1 MEPLLVDNEIPSK
14 EKENRLNTFLSIPG
28 VNVCFLQAFTRERK
42 VSSVLQSPES
52 SESDLSDTMQANY
65 HPNPSFSLLAVRL
78 DALSGQVIR
87 RSQRNASYAK
97 LMREKQEDATP
108 GPTTSSQHIPQSPC
122 MESEKSEA
130 EKVNSEVAGNFN
142 VTQVQLQFSRLCNK
156 SDVENSHTTA
166 IPPKCSKVDFV
177 YSKQNVIQFSKNL
190 DVKSLKR
197 EDVVIFVMLECGIN
211 AISAKL
217 GNYTVMKKEE
227 KLKPRALTA
236 PQKSGHSRSQSAPAQ
251 LLSKIAQGDVIDARP
266 KPFQQTLHENYSEQV
281 LESIV
286 VEKQP
291 EHTFSRLPRDTE
303 SSISSSLSSVS
314 QSDSTGDLTGNES
327 EGDDEP
333 ESQPL
338 LGRFSAETGRIGKSF
353 NPPKPNS
360 KESEKPRYVL
370 CQQSNGSFH
379 FTCVWFNCA
388 SPSSVKPVPETYH
401 LHNNLL
407 TTGIPAVSSWMP
419 GIEKLRE
426 TLARLQDNHRHR
438 FYAVTACMMAQG
450 LPEKNKM
457 LSKVSCCIIEK

>member
-1 MEPLLVDNEIPSK
+1 
-14 EKENRLNTFLSIPG
+14 
-28 VNVCFLQAFTRERK
+28 
-42 VSSVLQSPES
+42 
-52 SESDLSDTMQANY
+52 
-65 HPNPSFSLLAVRL
+65 
-78 DALSGQVIR
+78 
-87 RSQRNASYAK
+87 
-97 LMREKQEDATP
+97 
-108 GPTTSSQHIPQSPC
+108 